1 MRPWR
6 SHIPLLALLL
16 ALAGLLGP
24 WAASPA
30 GAQSDKALYER
41 ARKDYQWLTTNPQGK
56 GVYHNWQSLYD
67 RFASIYTADPYGDLA
82 PQCLWWMGRVR
93 AGAWE
98 QFQRQS
104 DFVEA
109 VDLYRRFVNHFPRS
123 RLTDDAQYNL
133 GRLYEQ
139 SGDKQQAYLEYLRL
153 TVNQPKGD
161 MVAQAKAR
169 LDALEKELRPTSEGR
184 SIVEQAQ
191 KAQRAGQEP
200 AGTTPSPAPATAM
213 APPEPEKPAEPSDPT
228 LASLGDLRHWSTP
241 SYTRVVLSLDRT
253 VPYSTNLLPADKDAE
268 KPRRLYV
275 DLRGARLSGKVKDT
289 LPIDDGLLSAA
300 RAGQFSGDTVRVVL
314 DMKSL
319 LSYKIFTLDNPFRV
333 VVDCFGKDQPVKV
346 KTAKREKAKE
356 AKTPATR
363 YTSRAHKVP
372 RGRAEAEPQG
382 LSLAAQLGLGVRRV
396 VIDPGHGGKDP
407 GTVWRGIKE
416 KDLTLDVA
424 KRVAE
429 KLRKMGGLEVLL
441 TRSKDVT
448 LPLEDRTAF
457 ANTREADLFV
467 SIHVNAAPSPK
478 LCGLETYFL
487 NLAADEESMRVAARE
502 NATSQ
507 RSISDLQ
514 VILKDLMLNS
524 KINESNRL
532 AHVIH
537 RELLSG
543 VRKQHE
549 VEDLRVKQAPFY
561 VLIGARMPAVLSEIG
576 FLTNPQEHQRLTNS
590 GYRELLADG
599 IARGVS
605 AYAQQLRGGA
615 DLGGSQLAA
624 QGGPPVVGSGRR

>member
-1 MRPWR
+1 MRPWP
-6 SHIPLLALLL
+6 SNIPFLALLL
-16 ALAGLLGP
+16 VLVGLLAP
-24 WAASPA
+24 WAVSPV
-30 GAQSDKALYER
+30 GAQSDQALYER
-41 ARKDYQWLTTNPQGK
+41 ARKDYQWLATTPRGK
-56 GVYHNWQSLYD
+56 VVYQNWQSLYD
-67 RFASIYTADPYGDLA
+67 RFASIYTADPYGELA

-104 DFVEA
+104 DFLEA
-109 VDLYRRFVNHFPRS
+109 VDLYRRFINHFPRS
-123 RLTDDAQYNL
+123 RLADDAQFNL

-139 SGDKQQAYLEYLRL
+139 AGDKQQAYLEYLRL

-161 MVAQAKAR
+161 MLPQAKAR
-169 LDALEKELRPTSEGR
+169 LDALEKDLRPAGGSR
-184 SIVEQAQ
+184 SAAEP
-191 KAQRAGQEP
+191 AQRTGPEPVAAAPSPDPVASTPAPQPERSTEP
-200 AGTTPSPAPATAM
+200 A
-213 APPEPEKPAEPSDPT
+213 DPT
-228 LASLGDLRHWSTP
+228 LASLGEVRHWSTP
-241 SYTRVVLSLDRT
+241 SYTRVVLSLDRP

-275 DLRGARLSGKVKDT
+275 DLRGTRLKGQVKET

-314 DMKSL
+314 DMKNL
-319 LSYKIFTLDNPFRV
+319 ISYKIFTLDNPFRV

-346 KTAKREKAKE
+346 KTAQRDKAE
-356 AKTPATR
+356 PKTPATR

-382 LSLAAQLGLGVRRV
+382 LGLAAQLGLGVRRV

-429 KLRKMGGLEVLL
+429 KLRRQGGLEVLL
-441 TRSKDVT
+441 TRSQDVT

-457 ANTREADLFV
+457 ANTKEADLFI
-467 SIHVNAAPSPK
+467 SIHVNAAPSTK
-478 LCGLETYFL
+478 LNGLETYFL

-514 VILKDLMLNS
+514 VILKDLMLSS

-532 AHVIH
+532 AHVLH

-543 VRKQHE
+543 VRRHHE
-549 VEDLRVKQAPFY
+549 VDDLKVKQAPFY
-561 VLIGARMPAVLSEIG
+561 VLIGARMPAVLTEIG
-576 FLTNPQEHQRLTNS
+576 FLTNPHEHQRLINPA
-590 GYRELLADG
+590 YRELLADG
-599 IARGVS
+599 IARGVN
-605 AYAQQLRGGA
+605 AYAQQLRSGA
-615 DLGGSQLAA
+615 DLGGPPQVTA
-624 QGGPPVVGSGRR
+624 QAPPRVADGGRR

>member
-1 MRPWR
+1 MRPWP
-6 SHIPLLALLL
+6 SHITILLL
-16 ALAGLLGP
+16 ALAWLLGP
-24 WAASPA
+24 WAVAPA
-30 GAQSDKALYER
+30 GAQSDQALYER
-41 ARKDYQWLTTNPQGK
+41 ARKDYQWLTGNPRGK
-56 GVYHNWQSLYD
+56 VVYQNWQSLYD
-67 RFASIYTADPYGDLA
+67 RFASIYTADPHGELA

-104 DFVEA
+104 DFLEA
-109 VDLYRRFVNHFPRS
+109 VDLYRRFINHFPRS
-123 RLTDDAQYNL
+123 RLADDAQFNL
-133 GRLYEQ
+133 GRLHEQ
-139 SGDKQQAYLEYLRL
+139 VGDKQQAYLEYLRL

-161 MVAQAKAR
+161 MAPQAKVR
-169 LDALEKELRPTSEGR
+169 LDALEKDLRPTGDGG

-191 KAQRAGQEP
+191 KAQRAAQEP
-200 AGTTPSPAPATAM
+200 AGLAPTAGPAPVL

-228 LASLGDLRHWSTP
+228 LASLGGVRHWSTP
-241 SYTRVVLSLDRT
+241 SYTRVVLSLDRA

-275 DLRGARLSGKVKDT
+275 DLRGARLSAKIKDT

-346 KTAKREKAKE
+346 KSARRDKPGED
-356 AKTPATR
+356 KTPATR

-382 LSLAAQLGLGVRRV
+382 LGLAAQLGLGVRRV

-424 KRVAE
+424 KRVAD
-429 KLRKMGGLEVLL
+429 KLRRQGGLVVLL
-441 TRSKDVT
+441 TRNQDVT

-457 ANTREADLFV
+457 ANTKEADLFV
-467 SIHVNAAPSPK
+467 SIHVNAAPSPR

-514 VILKDLMLNS
+514 VILKDLMLSS

-532 AHVIH
+532 AHVLH
-537 RELLSG
+537 RELVGG
-543 VRKQHE
+543 VRKHHE
-549 VEDLRVKQAPFY
+549 VEDLKVKQAPFY
-561 VLIGARMPAVLSEIG
+561 VLIGARMPAVLTEIG
-576 FLTNPQEHQRLTNS
+576 FLTNPQEHQRLTNPA
-590 GYRELLADG
+590 YRELLAGG
-599 IARGVS
+599 IARGVN

-615 DLGGSQLAA
+615 DLGGPSQVATQAA
-624 QGGPPVVGSGRR
+624 PRVVGSGRR